1 MDYEVEYE
9 LSLAD
14 RDDYLEQIEAQIKNK
29 KAFLLDKRKTLL
41 KTEKHNEFLKGVNKD
56 YHKYFH
62 YIVDEKKKQMEAM
75 NTLNAHLDKL
85 IVSGHLAEND
95 IKNSKKDQT
104 TILREMNK
112 IKKSLDEIIAEDK

>member
-1 MDYEVEYE
+1 M
-9 LSLAD
+9 
-14 RDDYLEQIEAQIKNK
+14 
-29 KAFLLDKRKTLL
+29 
-41 KTEKHNEFLKGVNKD
+41 
-56 YHKYFH
+56 
-62 YIVDEKKKQMEAM
+62 DEKKKQMEAM